1 MDPDH
6 SRSRT
11 TGAVDQKTKTTAFAV
26 FPNRS
31 PPLLSPAEKHRF
43 NGVAFRKTAEEGAAL
58 CAQNAA
64 FAAFRQARRRVFC
77 FPICCVLRI
86 QELLLFRKN

>member
-11 TGAVDQKTKTTAFAV
+11 TGAVDQKTKSNCV

-31 PPLLSPAEKHRF
+31 PPSLSPAEKHRF
-43 NGVAFRKTAEEGAAL
+43 NGASFRKTEQRKARLCVRRMRRLRHSGRQGGA
-58 CAQNAA
+58 
-64 FAAFRQARRRVFC
+64 FFC